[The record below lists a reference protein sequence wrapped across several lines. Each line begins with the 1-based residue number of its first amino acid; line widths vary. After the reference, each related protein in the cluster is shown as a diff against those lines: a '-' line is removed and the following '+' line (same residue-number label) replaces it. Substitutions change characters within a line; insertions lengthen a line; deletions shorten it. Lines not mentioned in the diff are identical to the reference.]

1 MYIWRERLSSPWSIR
16 LNTPRG
22 SWSTPVEACNIWTA
36 MGTVSS
42 RRGTIGYLL
51 STWLLRM
58 AACTRCA
65 YCTAPLFRWKRFSS
79 TVLTDLLCRH
89 STSSNWHFHL
99 SLNWYPVR
107 VMGVSP
113 DGQYFAELQHL
124 CACQYQP
131 INLYMFLVI
140 LQNLPLGDPRV
151 PVINRSCIW
160 TFAWTSLLRSL
171 KSRFHVVV
179 PYITKRAEPLSV
191 SLLRFGN
198 YIL

>member
-1 MYIWRERLSSPWSIR
+1 
-16 LNTPRG
+16 
-22 SWSTPVEACNIWTA
+22 

-160 TFAWTSLLRSL
+160 TFAWTSLLLITLTKKPVPCSRTLYNKKGRAIVGFSFAIWKLYPIIFRQFWKPFIRPRLSNSL
-171 KSRFHVVV
+171 FPR
-179 PYITKRAEPLSV
+179 LS
-191 SLLRFGN
+191 SCRLSS
-198 YIL
+198 